1 MMPAYFMRHPELI
14 YFAEYAVFLLLV
26 LVLVVVVPL

>member
-14 YFAEYAVFLLLV
+14 YFAEYAVLLLV
-26 LVLVVVVPL
+26 LAVIV